1 MMLKILSAFY
11 DKLDVTDKVKSFI
24 EQGTLEVLASND
36 VFGDPA
42 QYKVKKLTVSYE
54 IDGKTYSAFAY
65 EGSKLRI
72 PEEEASEKNKILLI
86 TSCNRIK
93 QTILAITINS
103 YIIKDKFHLIIADS
117 STPGLSA
124 EDGLIMHN
132 KEPYNHITKES
143 YCSNLNLFDEYIK
156 LLPNITSY
164 KVIHVSPRL
173 EKAQGDASLITI
185 GLAQASLI
193 GSIGAQENYCLK
205 LTGVSILNEDI
216 LSDLDKNLKD
226 KDVLAFHRSHF
237 GHGEYSTR
245 VFGCRPN
252 TLGPALQKAGWRK
265 WVNPQAGDTEFRFA
279 DIINEFIP
287 SDRILYTGKDE
298 SCLLD
303 NGGSDKIEAREK
315 IKNQISK
322 NNIPLSNPIIKEFMD
337 GGIW

>member
-1 MMLKILSAFY
+1 MLKILSAFY
-11 DKLDVTDKVKSFI
+11 DKLDVTDKVKSLI
-24 EQGTLEVLASND
+24 QQNTLEVLASND

-42 QYKVKKLTVSYE
+42 QFKVKKLVVRYE
-54 IDGKTYSAFAY
+54 LNGKLHESFAY
-65 EGSKLRI
+65 EGSRLEI
-72 PEEEASEKNKILLI
+72 PEQEALENNKILLV

-117 STPGLSA
+117 STPGLSVGDA
-124 EDGLIMHN
+124 LVMHN
-132 KEPYNHITKES
+132 KEPYNHITEES
-143 YCSNLNLFDEYIK
+143 YCSDLNLFDEYLR
-156 LLPNITSY
+156 LLPNIISY
-164 KVIHVSPRL
+164 KVIQVSPRL

-193 GSIGAQENYCLK
+193 GSNEAQENYCIK
-205 LTGVSILNEDI
+205 LTGVSILSEDI
-216 LSDLDKNLKD
+216 LSDLDKTLKD
-226 KDVLAFHRSHF
+226 KDVLTFHRSHF

-252 TLGPALQKAGWRK
+252 TLGQVLQKAGWRK

-279 DIINEFIP
+279 DIINEGIP
-287 SDRILYTGKDE
+287 QDRILYTGKDE

-303 NGGSDKIEAREK
+303 NGGSSKIDTREK
-315 IKNQISK
+315 IKNQIDN
-322 NNIPLSNPIIKEFMD
+322 NNIPLENPIIREFME